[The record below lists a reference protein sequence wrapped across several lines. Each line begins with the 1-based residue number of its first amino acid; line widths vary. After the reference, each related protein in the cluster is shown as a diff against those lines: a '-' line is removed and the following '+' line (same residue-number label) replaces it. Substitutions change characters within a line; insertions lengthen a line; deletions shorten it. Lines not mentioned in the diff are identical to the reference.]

1 MEASPSKHQLAL
13 DNDWSTEM
21 VKKGGG
27 VHRAGKID
35 GDRQFVELVRRTAN
49 RISELIELLDAPI
62 IVNQRIE
69 FCYAEGVHHAPHL
82 RFVSPFFFFF
92 FAVPLPICI
101 ANSEVLIRLIGV
113 VFCPC
118 ILRDRNWF
126 HFSFFLFFSN
136 SAWIYTPHF
145 SRERSSLLVDLKWI
159 SNFERMFDK
168 FA

>member
-13 DNDWSTEM
+13 DNDWSIEM

-136 SAWIYTPHF
+136 FVWIIRLF
-145 SRERSSLLVDLKWI
+145 STRTIFSSRRFEM
-159 SNFERMFDK
+159 NFEFRK
-168 FA
+168 NVW